1 MSNLQQ
7 NYNFNYQQPNNSN
20 SDSKEV
26 RIITIVWGI
35 CVALEIII
43 AVYSWIFYDN
53 VITAAEWT
61 RRLLYCAEA
70 FCVISHHIIAIIG
83 IINYRKNYEMHDIFQ
98 ADMVMLV
105 VLVVGIIA
113 FIIISAACDA
123 YCGNCG

>member
-70 FCVISHHIIAIIG
+70 FCVISHHIISIIG
-83 IINYRKNYEMHDIFQ
+83 IINYRKNYEMQDIFK

-105 VLVVGIIA
+105 VLIIVVFFIA
-113 FIIISAACDA
+113 SIKAACDS
-123 YCGNCG
+123 CG